1 MMESFMKVSFREK
14 VNFIGLIKKSMMVN
28 GQMIKNMGKENIYIL
43 MVEFMKGILLKIF
56 LMDLEY

>member
-28 GQMIKNMGKENIYIL
+28 GQMIKNMGKGNIYIL
-43 MVEFMKGILLKIF
+43 MVEFMKGILWKIF
-56 LMDLEY
+56 LMGLEY